1 MKGIK
6 LNIDEIRKFSKQ
18 VKSNISNLH
27 YTSIEDFEK
36 SNLNKLIVKQLMNSV
51 ALGQDEVIVGF
62 LSLDPITQKII
73 ARYYQKLG
81 FEAQFINV
89 ENKNT
94 IVFEGLENL
103 NSSEE
108 YKREI
113 IKQSIG
119 KEAFEALT
127 DEEYESLS
135 EDVEKIMKKVTSSI
149 PETEMKLELRISW
162 DGTFYSAHHSFSN
175 MEGFVSFL
183 DGIVDDETLEKLE
196 RLTDFLNEDFDDY
209 SDDEDEDEDED
220 EDKDF

>member
-1 MKGIK
+1 MKEIK

-27 YTSIEDFEK
+27 YSSIEDFEK

-51 ALGQDEVIVGF
+51 SLGQDEIIVSF

-113 IKQSIG
+113 IKQSVG
-119 KEAFEALT
+119 EEAFEALT

-135 EDVEKIMKKVTSSI
+135 KDVEKIMKKVTSSI

-162 DGTFYSAHHSFSN
+162 DGTFYSAHHSFSK
-175 MEGFVSFL
+175 MEGFISFL

-209 SDDEDEDEDED
+209 SDDEDEDED
-220 EDKDF
+220 KDF

>member
-1 MKGIK
+1 MKEIK

-27 YTSIEDFEK
+27 YSSIEDFEK

-209 SDDEDEDEDED
+209 SDDEDDDEEEEDL
-220 EDKDF
+220 

>member
-1 MKGIK
+1 MKEIK

-27 YTSIEDFEK
+27 YSSIEDFEK

-51 ALGQDEVIVGF
+51 SLGQDEIIVSF

-127 DEEYESLS
+127 DEEYENLS
-135 EDVEKIMKKVTSSI
+135 KDVEKIMKKVTSSI

-220 EDKDF
+220 KDF

>member
-1 MKGIK
+1 MKEIK

-27 YTSIEDFEK
+27 YSSIEDFEK

-113 IKQSIG
+113 IKQSVG
-119 KEAFEALT
+119 EEAFEALT

-135 EDVEKIMKKVTSSI
+135 KDVEKIMKKVTSSI

-162 DGTFYSAHHSFSN
+162 DGTFYSAHHSFSK
-175 MEGFVSFL
+175 MEGFISFL

-209 SDDEDEDEDED
+209 SDDEDEDED
-220 EDKDF
+220 F

>member
-1 MKGIK
+1 MKEIK

-27 YTSIEDFEK
+27 YSSIEDFEK

-119 KEAFEALT
+119 EEAFEALT

-209 SDDEDEDEDED
+209 SDDEDEDED
-220 EDKDF
+220 KDF